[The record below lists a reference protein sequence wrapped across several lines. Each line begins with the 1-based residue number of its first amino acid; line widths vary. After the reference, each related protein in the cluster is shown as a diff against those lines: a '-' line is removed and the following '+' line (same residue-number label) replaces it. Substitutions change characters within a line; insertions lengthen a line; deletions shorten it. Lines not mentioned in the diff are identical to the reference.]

1 MKSKKVIL
9 AILDGWGIG
18 ENKKGDAIFQ
28 AKTPFFDHLFHD
40 EPHNTL
46 TTFGVKV
53 GLPKGQMGNSEVGH
67 MNIGAGRIV
76 YQEFLRINNAIKDGS
91 FQKNPELLKGI
102 ENAKKT
108 NQAFHI
114 FGLLSDGGV
123 HSHIKHLKAIC
134 DVVDQHALKN
144 VFIHAIL
151 DGRDTDPHGG
161 INYIKDLSNYIQGKN
176 IKIASVIGRYYSMD
190 RDKRWARIKLGYDLM
205 VKGIGEPTENIIET
219 LQARYNEGQTD
230 EFIKPIVIVKQ
241 NKPIATIQNGDTVFC
256 FNYRTDR
263 PRQITEV
270 LTQTDM
276 PDFGMKKMQLYYM
289 TMTNYKTSFHGLH
302 ILFDKANLKATL
314 GEVLSQAGKTQL
326 RIAETEKYA
335 HVTFFFNGGIE
346 NPFKGESRI
355 IVPSPKVATYDL
367 QPEMS
372 ANEVAD
378 KAIQFIKKEQPDFIC
393 LNFANTDMVGHT
405 GDFKAAMKAAE
416 TVDNCLK
423 RLLATCQKYDYTAI
437 IIADHGNSDY
447 MINPD
452 GSPNTAHSVSPVPI
466 IIYGNDEIKDVKQGK
481 LGDLAPTIL
490 SIMGIEIPKEMDG
503 EILINRNH

>member
-1 MKSKKVIL
+1 MKNKKVL
-9 AILDGWGIG
+9 LTILDGWGIG
-18 ENKKGDAIFQ
+18 KDKKGDAIFQ
-28 AKTPFFDHLFHD
+28 AKTPFFDHIFTT

-46 TTFGVKV
+46 TTFGEQV
-53 GLPKGQMGNSEVGH
+53 GLPEGQMGNSEVGH

-91 FQKNPELLKGI
+91 FQKNPVLLDGI
-102 ENAKKT
+102 HHAKKT
-108 NQAFHI
+108 NKPFHI

-123 HSHIKHLKAIC
+123 HSHINHLKAIC
-134 DVVDQHALKN
+134 DVVSEHGLKN

-161 INYIKDLSNYIQGKN
+161 LKYLEELLNHIQGKN

-190 RDKRWARIKLGYDLM
+190 RDKRWDRIKLGYDLM
-205 VKGIGEPTENIIET
+205 VKGIGEPTIDILKT
-219 LQARYNEGQTD
+219 IQARYKSGESD
-230 EFIKPIVIVKQ
+230 EFIKPIVVVE
-241 NKPIATIQNGDTVFC
+241 NSKPVGIIQNGDTVFC

-276 PDFGMKKMQLYYM
+276 PDLGMNTLKLYYM
-289 TMTNYKTSFHGLH
+289 TMTNYKESFKGLH
-302 ILFDKANLKATL
+302 VLFEKENLKATL
-314 GEVLSQAGKTQL
+314 GEILSQKGKTQL

-346 NPFKGESRI
+346 TPFKGESRI
-355 IVPSPKVATYDL
+355 MVPSPKVATYDL

-378 KAIQFIKKEQPDFIC
+378 KAIHFIEKEQPDFVC

-416 TVDNCLK
+416 TVDGCLK
-423 RLLATCQKYDYTAI
+423 RLLTTCKKYDYTAI
-437 IIADHGNSDY
+437 VIADHGNSDY

-452 GSPNTAHSVSPVPI
+452 GSPNTAHSLSPVPI
-466 IIYGNDEIKDVKQGK
+466 IIYGNDEISKVKKGK
-481 LGDLAPTIL
+481 LSDLAPTIL
-490 SIMGIEIPKEMDG
+490 TIMGIDIPKEMDG
-503 EILINRNH
+503 TILFE